1 MAALVGLTMMLHVA
15 SAGPVDDDAPLP
27 PPLVDT
33 QAPEPAPTVW
43 DRLAACES
51 NGRWHVNTGN
61 GFYGGIQFDY
71 GTWLRHGGS
80 AFAPRADLASRE
92 QQILIGQRTQAA
104 QGWIAWPYCSRRLGL
119 R

>member
-15 SAGPVDDDAPLP
+15 VAGPVDDDAPLP

-33 QAPEPAPTVW
+33 QAPEPVFTVW
-43 DRLAACES
+43 DRLAGCES

-71 GTWLRHGGS
+71 GTWLRHGGG
-80 AFAPRADLASRE
+80 AFAPRADLATRE
-92 QQILIGQRTQAA
+92 QQIVVGQRTQAS
-104 QGWIAWPYCSRRLGL
+104 QGWAAWPYCSRRLGL